1 MLKENKGITLV
12 ALVITI
18 IVLLILAGVS
28 ISLVVGDNGV
38 LTQSQT
44 ASKNTTKSQIKEDVE
59 TSLAGIQTTFMA
71 AWADN
76 TSLTLYDRVDTADE
90 IKAGMNISS
99 ATLELGTISGTDTK
113 TCSITVSDKGVTAT
127 GTLTVTKT
135 TVKVQWNAD

>member
-76 TSLTLYDRVDTADE
+76 TSLTIYDRVDTADE